1 MAKSHVPATYENF
14 ELLRELATRLIWDNQ
29 LQRGFSQLE
38 HAGYI
43 LSAIHADEFGG
54 EMRYLGEAA
63 DITDDMCCIQEK
75 LGNNPQAFKYQELR
89 LQTLTNLQSPLVSFL
104 DIDPK
109 DVEEGGD
116 HILVLRDSY
125 STMAAF
131 GNKNG
136 VELQLDGQ
144 VALALSVFESTENF
158 LRHCALFSDNHVQMK
173 NTRHNIASALR
184 ALKRDKEAVP
194 YEAKSKLPHIDNA
207 AENTPY
213 TNFKKIFIRL
223 TPGGVPELYRP
234 TGIQLD
240 ATTHNNKEEIQRLA
254 TKLLLLQKPLDET
267 KKKVLQEIQH
277 EARKRSAKTSKNTQ
291 QPKTPPRIPTTYE
304 NFQTVREL
312 AKKLCHEHKFSEALS
327 HLEHAAYIL
336 SQLNVREAIE
346 DGQYADEAAD
356 IVDDMACIL
365 QQQGDYKKAF
375 MYEMIRLQTITGL
388 EVPLEVSFFV
398 RHDGKD
404 DGLYDQVLTDT
415 HSALFTIL
423 HMEALKMQR
432 EGDLPK
438 AFKSFESALA
448 MLDRCFL
455 IPDNYVQM
463 RNTRRNMA
471 SVLRSMNRPQE
482 ADKYEDERLFRD
494 YKVIG
499 SEVPTYTN
507 KNKIFFR
514 PVHGGPPE
522 LYVPPDAAA
531 TDSEAGPAPH
541 RQPKSAEQN
550 AADKKK
556 HDNAFHCLRSL
567 AAMEFAR
574 KTEDADRAMQEL
586 LEEEQ
591 QAKKSPSPPHKVSKR
606 DKKKKIKTK
615 QAQDRNEDAERVLQ
629 ELVQEQQDIATC
641 LLPLRLSPSPSP
653 AALSSPA
660 LPPVP
665 PPPVLPRPSVP
676 RPSVPRVVSLAPPP
690 PSLPRLVSLDPP
702 PSLSP
707 PPVPLSPPPASLSL
721 APPQDSDLY
730 SDKIAAHLEHFV
742 CPISLEIMQ
751 DPVITADGYT
761 FERTRIEAWFK
772 HHNTNPLTNVE
783 LHSKALIPNK
793 LLKSVIVN
801 AQDLERSLKIE

>member
-173 NTRHNIASALR
+173 NTRRNIASALR

-291 QPKTPPRIPTTYE
+291 QPKTPPRIPATYE

-356 IVDDMACIL
+356 VVDDMACIL

-499 SEVPTYTN
+499 PEVPTYTN

-531 TDSEAGPAPH
+531 TDSEAGPALH

-586 LEEEQ
+586 LEEEE
-591 QAKKSPSPPHKVSKR
+591 QAKKSPSPQHKVSKR

-653 AALSSPA
+653 AALSPPA

-665 PPPVLPRPSVP
+665 PPPVLPRPSVPRPSVP

-690 PSLPRLVSLDPP
+690 PSLPRLVSLEPP
-702 PSLSP
+702 P
-707 PPVPLSPPPASLSL
+707 SL

-761 FERTRIEAWFK
+761 FERARIEAWFK

-801 AQDLERSLKIE
+801 AQDLQTSFERGGAGAM